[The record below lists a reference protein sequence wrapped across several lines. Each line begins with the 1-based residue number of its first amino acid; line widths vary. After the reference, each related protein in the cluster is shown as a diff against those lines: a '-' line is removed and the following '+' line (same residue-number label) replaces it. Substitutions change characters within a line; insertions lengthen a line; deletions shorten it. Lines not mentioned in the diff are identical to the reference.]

1 MPPGKSWWGRGLQ
14 ALRLAGPA
22 GGIAL
27 LVPLSSTVLALAP
40 TSSSL
45 RPGGLWKPL
54 FSEVGVC
61 RRVTGMGLTQANH
74 LSTEA

>member
-22 GGIAL
+22 VGIVL
-27 LVPLSSTVLALAP
+27 FVPLSSTILALAP

-45 RPGGLWKPL
+45 RPSGLWRPL

-61 RRVTGMGLTQANH
+61 RRAAGMGLTQVNH
-74 LSTEA
+74 LSIEA